1 MQQTNRHHLNKP
13 DLSDPV
19 AIGKLNANMDILDG
33 LFDAAI
39 ITMLNYVVSAS
50 SDNILSPSD
59 TVAVALGK
67 LEKRVGNLEGSSSGV
82 PQNLSAANIPANFD
96 MELTEPIDITAEDT
110 IRTVLMKLKAMIRF
124 ETVKTVTASY
134 SPKDKK
140 TIVVVKNQ
148 DDNTICTFNVPD
160 ATSGIALLSA
170 TEEELGGV
178 KAKAKTNEKLECAIG
193 SDDKLYAPVPQ
204 ANDISMTGYAN
215 FIGTPE
221 DITGEESVR
230 VAISKLRAFCRASIA
245 TLEGFNSAIGVAKEI
260 TATDTIATAISKLY
274 ANSKGRGYG
283 VCSTAAGVIAK
294 EAEMPNFVL
303 QEGAMVAVYFKYANS
318 AADPTL
324 NVNGTGAK
332 AIYNCYKGAAVSTTD
347 IIADMTCQ
355 LAYNGTQWVLL
366 NPALTDGS
374 EVSY

>member
-1 MQQTNRHHLNKP
+1 MQQTNRYHLNKP

-160 ATSGIALLSA
+160 ATSGIELLSA

-215 FIGTPE
+215 FVGIPE

-230 VAISKLRAFCRASIA
+230 VAISKLRAIIRFSSVNFHEAQS
-245 TLEGFNSAIGVAKEI
+245 LSEKEK
-260 TATDTIATAISKLY
+260 ALALSNL
-274 ANSKGRGYG
+274 G
-283 VCSTAAGVIAK
+283 TAALPIPT
-294 EAEMPNFVL
+294 ESD
-303 QEGAMVAVYFKYANS
+303 EGKILRVVGGKWAMVELPNAE
-318 AADPTL
+318 
-324 NVNGTGAK
+324 
-332 AIYNCYKGAAVSTTD
+332 
-347 IIADMTCQ
+347 
-355 LAYNGTQWVLL
+355 
-366 NPALTDGS
+366 
-374 EVSY
+374 EVSF

>member
-59 TVAVALGK
+59 TIAVALGK
-67 LEKRVGNLEGSSSGV
+67 LEKRIVNLEASSSGV

-160 ATSGIALLSA
+160 ATSGIELLSA

-178 KAKAKTNEKLECAIG
+178 TAKAQTNEKLECAIG

-215 FIGTPE
+215 FVGIPE

-230 VAISKLRAFCRASIA
+230 VAISKLRAIIRFSSVNFHEAQS
-245 TLEGFNSAIGVAKEI
+245 LSEKEK
-260 TATDTIATAISKLY
+260 ALALSNL
-274 ANSKGRGYG
+274 G
-283 VCSTAAGVIAK
+283 TAALPIPT
-294 EAEMPNFVL
+294 ESD
-303 QEGAMVAVYFKYANS
+303 EGKILRVVGGKWAMVELPNAE
-318 AADPTL
+318 
-324 NVNGTGAK
+324 
-332 AIYNCYKGAAVSTTD
+332 
-347 IIADMTCQ
+347 
-355 LAYNGTQWVLL
+355 
-366 NPALTDGS
+366 
-374 EVSY
+374 EVSF

>member
-1 MQQTNRHHLNKP
+1 MQQTNSQHLNKP

-19 AIGKLNANMDILDG
+19 AIGNLNANMDILDG

-59 TVAVALGK
+59 TIAVALGK
-67 LEKRVGNLEGSSSGV
+67 LEKRIVNLEGSSSGV

-148 DDNTICTFNVPD
+148 DDNTVCTLKVPD
-160 ATSGIALLSA
+160 ATSGIELLSA

-204 ANDISMTGYAN
+204 ANDISMTGYVN
-215 FIGTPE
+215 FVGIPE

-230 VAISKLRAFCRASIA
+230 VAISKLRAIIRFSSVNFHEAQS
-245 TLEGFNSAIGVAKEI
+245 LSEKEK
-260 TATDTIATAISKLY
+260 ALALSNL
-274 ANSKGRGYG
+274 G
-283 VCSTAAGVIAK
+283 TAALPIPT
-294 EAEMPNFVL
+294 ESD
-303 QEGAMVAVYFKYANS
+303 EGKILRVVGGKWAMVELPNAE
-318 AADPTL
+318 
-324 NVNGTGAK
+324 
-332 AIYNCYKGAAVSTTD
+332 
-347 IIADMTCQ
+347 
-355 LAYNGTQWVLL
+355 
-366 NPALTDGS
+366 
-374 EVSY
+374 EVSF